1 MFIAISKMVQNLKW
15 WNSITHKQTHTHTHT
30 KHDHLRSLF
39 FLGRNVK
46 LQNYTNAQKKEDML
60 SELTMRGKL
69 RSIKQ
74 QISTGIQ
81 IPHQK
86 LQMMNEAEIV

>member
-1 MFIAISKMVQNLKW
+1 MV
-15 WNSITHKQTHTHTHT
+15 KQRHTHTHTH
-30 KHDHLRSLF
+30 KEHDHLRSLF

-60 SELTMRGKL
+60 SELMMRGKL
-69 RSIKQ
+69 FSIMQ
-74 QISTGIQ
+74 QISTGIH

-86 LQMMNEAEIV
+86 MQMMHEAVIV